1 MAIHQWSETAV
12 EETAVE
18 ETLRQGACAR
28 GFAPEICD
36 DQTRCEIC
44 GRGSCFC
51 WGFDP
56 KGQQPRVNEPKCEE
70 GVRAAVT
77 RNKAAVTRNNEHAA
91 HLG

>member
-1 MAIHQWSETAV
+1 MDDVAGHAYRRIRGCCFFFHLGSAGTNNEASAKKASAEIAIHQWSETAV

-44 GRGSCFC
+44 G
-51 WGFDP
+51 
-56 KGQQPRVNEPKCEE
+56 
-70 GVRAAVT
+70 
-77 RNKAAVTRNNEHAA
+77 
-91 HLG
+91 